1 MRTATQ
7 SVTQMADVRPSNAVL
22 WTGRVM
28 SGLIVA
34 FMLLDSVMHLAK
46 PAPVVDAFAQ
56 LGFPISLSV
65 PLGIIGLICAIAY
78 AVPRLSVLGAILLT
92 GYYGGAV
99 VTNWR
104 VLHPVFECIFPI
116 LLGVIA
122 WGGLWLRDEKL
133 RALIPWR
140 G

>member
-1 MRTATQ
+1 MHTVTQ
-7 SVTQMADVRPSNAVL
+7 SAQTADLRPPKAML

-28 SGLIVA
+28 SGLIVG

-46 PAPVVDAFAQ
+46 PAPVVQAFSE

-65 PLGIIGLICAIAY
+65 PLGIIGLICLVAY

-99 VTNWR
+99 VTNLR
-104 VLHPVFECIFPI
+104 VLHPVFECVFPI
-116 LLGVIA
+116 LLGAIA
-122 WGGLWLRDEKL
+122 WGGLWLRDERL
-133 RALIPWR
+133 RRLIPWR